1 MFLCKIF
8 IMTGGNKWNPDSAGS
23 GMAEMREQ
31 GRGWTFRTPGEGP
44 VGGLGGPREGR
55 TCRGCGGWRLSED
68 ICVAAGC
75 WAGFLPS
82 HPVGDLWGGEGEL
95 GGV

>member
-1 MFLCKIF
+1 M
-8 IMTGGNKWNPDSAGS
+8 
-23 GMAEMREQ
+23 
-31 GRGWTFRTPGEGP
+31 
-44 VGGLGGPREGR
+44 GGLGGPQEGR
-55 TCRGCGGWRLSED
+55 TCRGCGGWRMSED
-68 ICVAAGC
+68 TCVAAGC